1 MRTTVHLERS
11 AVLARPIAGAIGAG
25 LIPTA
30 ARHRQ

>member
-1 MRTTVHLERS
+1 MTTTAHLERS
-11 AVLARPIAGAIGAG
+11 AALARPTAGAIGAG